1 LESSQKQLEKQ
12 EEKFEEISPSN
23 KIQEPSTELDSVPA
37 PSYIPEGPPSIIDQ
51 SLVKEDRLEFPVDTS
66 KYSKDIAKA
75 VALIQQREVEL
86 KTSIDNRNNKKNQ
99 IEEET
104 NKLQYNLTKVERK
117 IKTTE
122 EAQQR
127 DISLSKD
134 KEKKVDRKA
143 AKQRIKERILLFPI
157 LEDEQISLQIKIEK
171 QQKDGEKIL
180 GTMNNEIE
188 TFKKQMN
195 KEQESLDKILEKT
208 QKTTRETSQKR
219 TKKINKI

>member
-122 EAQQR
+122 EAQQK
-127 DISLSKD
+127 DISLFKDKD
-134 KEKKVDRKA
+134 KEKKVERKA
-143 AKQRIKERILLFPI
+143 AKT
-157 LEDEQISLQIKIEK
+157 
-171 QQKDGEKIL
+171 KDQGKNPPFSYI
-180 GTMNNEIE
+180 
-188 TFKKQMN
+188 
-195 KEQESLDKILEKT
+195 
-208 QKTTRETSQKR
+208 RR
-219 TKKINKI
+219 